1 MPLIYCN
8 LISKSCLRGYGYA
21 QLLEND
27 SECCVCDVQM
37 YTGYMLRPYVP
48 LGDRYAKD
56 HDEAGTVSNQDAA
69 AARFANSMA
78 LESRQVSCN
87 AARMV

>member
-1 MPLIYCN
+1 
-8 LISKSCLRGYGYA
+8 
-21 QLLEND
+21 
-27 SECCVCDVQM
+27 M